1 MILEVRDLIKNFGGL
16 CAIDH
21 FSLCV
26 EEGQILGLI
35 GPNGAGKTTM
45 FNLITGVYSPDAGEV
60 WFKGR
65 NLIGLKPYEI
75 CHMGI
80 CRTFQIVQ
88 PFREMTVLRNVMTGA
103 FSRNA
108 DVEEAQDKARGILEF
123 MGLSLRADTLAKE
136 LTTIDQRRLEF
147 ARALATGPE
156 VLLMDES
163 MAGLNP
169 AECEVAISLIKK
181 IREQGVTIV
190 VVEHNMK
197 AILSICDSIVVM
209 AQGSKI
215 TEGIPEEVVN
225 DQKVIEAY
233 LGKSFGDAANR

>member
-1 MILEVRDLIKNFGGL
+1 
-16 CAIDH
+16 
-21 FSLCV
+21 
-26 EEGQILGLI
+26 
-35 GPNGAGKTTM
+35 M
-45 FNLITGVYSPDAGEV
+45 FNLITGAYSPDAGEV
-60 WFKGR
+60 WFKGQ
-65 NLIGLKPYEI
+65 NLVGLKPFEI
-75 CHMGI
+75 CHRGI
-80 CRTFQIVQ
+80 CRTFQIAQ
-88 PFREMTVLRNVMTGA
+88 PFREMTVLHNVMTGA
-103 FSRNA
+103 FSRTV
-108 DVEEAQDKARGILEF
+108 DVEEAQGKAKGILEF

-147 ARALATGPE
+147 ARALATEPE

-169 AECEVAISLIKK
+169 AECEVAILLIKK

-215 TEGIPEEVVN
+215 TEGIPEKVVN

-233 LGKSFGDAANR
+233 LGKSFGDAAIR